1 MIRVLVAG
9 RTEHFAAVGAAH
21 ATLCHVLGCLF
32 GKKISLFVFLLIIDL
47 RSCNLEV
54 VAAFALD
61 HTGLHIQVKLHSLT
75 FNLLFVFLWT
85 ENLSDFNL
93 RDNHVAVAAF
103 WILEHGIYL
112 ALALVL

>member
-1 MIRVLVAG
+1 MIRILVAR
-9 RTEHFAAVGAAH
+9 RTEHFAAVRAAH

-32 GKKISLFVFLLIIDL
+32 SKKISLFIFLLIINL

-54 VAAFALD
+54 VAALALD
-61 HTGLHIQVKLHSLT
+61 HAGLHVQVNLHSLT
-75 FNLLFVFLWT
+75 FNLFFVFLWT

-103 WILEHGIYL
+103 WILEDGISF